1 MPPLPSPPPDRPN
14 TTDVPVVRVRTI
26 PTLTGTW
33 PGRAVLI
40 GGLVKLTA
48 IALSRAVGDSFLIDV
63 VGTAGTLALLIGLA
77 YFIGQLIGLAKRQL
91 LWRVRRKL
99 ILSYVFVGL
108 VPALLIITFC
118 LLCGLLLFGTVSQY
132 VVDTRLRSGVDQA
145 QFLARSTAM
154 EIGRLRSDDEA
165 GAFLSSK
172 QALLA
177 ERNPDAS
184 LAIVPVGRTCDL
196 PGPAVLTGRLQPA
209 RTITA
214 GPWSHLEPPAVIPDW
229 IPCGG
234 FAGLVAY
241 AIDAPAAPAD
251 AAAGGVR
258 AGQPTYLVVRAT
270 ALAEGASPHF
280 AIVLDL
286 PVNEYTARRLNED
299 SGVELRGITIAVR
312 GGASPLHARAGARA
326 VRLGGSE
333 EESRFKPPFFVF
345 SEFADWATG
354 RRGRCTISIGM
365 NIGQIYNRLRPT
377 QLGEGSLDR
386 WVVFVLIVFGVLFLI
401 IEFFALVVGLS
412 LAKSITGSVHEL
424 FVGTE
429 RVRTGDFSHRID
441 VKSRDQL
448 GELANSFNT
457 MTSTLTGLLA
467 EMAEKKRL
475 AEELRI
481 ARDIQMSL
489 LPQGPIGIPGLA
501 MTANCTPAREVGGDY
516 YDVLPIDDHR
526 IGVLIADVSGKGT
539 SAALYMAELK
549 GLMLSLTQIHM
560 SPRALMIAANRII
573 AKNLDSR
580 SFITM
585 TYAIFDLEAR
595 TMTYARAG
603 HTPLIHLPARGARRQ
618 ARLLTTGGMVLGL
631 NLDNGEKFAELLEEV
646 TLPLETGDLFVLF
659 TDGIT
664 EAMNA
669 AEDLFGE
676 DRLGALVE
684 EHADL
689 PFEELRE
696 RIIREVRA
704 FAGEPGPHDDMTLIL
719 LRVDPMA
726 TATAATAAVE
736 IAIV

>member
-1 MPPLPSPPPDRPN
+1 MPPLTSPPERPS
-14 TTDVPVVRVRTI
+14 TPGAVVRKKTM

-48 IALSRAVGDSFLIDV
+48 LALSRAVGDSFLIDV

-132 VVDTRLRSGVDQA
+132 VVDSRLRGGADQA

-165 GAFLSSK
+165 AAFLGAK

-196 PGPAVLTGRLQPA
+196 PGPAVPTGRLQPSH
-209 RTITA
+209 TITA
-214 GPWSHLEPPAVIPDW
+214 GPWTHLEPPDAIPDW
-229 IPCGG
+229 VPCAG

-241 AIDAPAAPAD
+241 AIETPGTAAS
-251 AAAGGVR
+251 AGSGIR
-258 AGQPTYLVVRAT
+258 LGQPTYLVVRAT
-270 ALAEGASPHF
+270 ALAEGPSPHF

-299 SGVELRGITIAVR
+299 SGVELRGVTITSR
-312 GGASPLHARAGARA
+312 GGASPQPARQGARA
-326 VRLGGSE
+326 VQLAGTD
-333 EESRFKPPFFVF
+333 EESRFKPPFFVVT
-345 SEFADWATG
+345 EFADWASG
-354 RRGRCTISIGM
+354 RRGRATLSIGM

-429 RVRTGDFSHRID
+429 RVRTGDFSHRIE

-489 LPQGPIGIPGLA
+489 LPHGPIGIPGLA

-549 GLMLSLTQIHM
+549 GLMLSLSQIHR
-560 SPRALMIAANRII
+560 SPRALMLAANRII
-573 AKNLDSR
+573 ADNLDSR

-585 TYAIFDLEAR
+585 TYAVFDLQAR
-595 TMTYARAG
+595 TMTYCRAG
-603 HTPLIHLPARGARRQ
+603 HTPLIHLPSQGARRR
-618 ARLLTTGGMVLGL
+618 ARLLTSGGMVLGL
-631 NLDNGEKFAELLEEV
+631 KLDNGEKFAELLEEV
-646 TLPLETGDLFVLF
+646 TLPLDTGDLFVLF

-669 AEDLFGE
+669 GEELFGE

-689 PFEELRE
+689 PFDELRE
-696 RIIREVRA
+696 RIYREVRA

-719 LRVDPMA
+719 LKVDPSA
-726 TATAATAAVE
+726 STSAARSAAE
-736 IAIV
+736 IAVT